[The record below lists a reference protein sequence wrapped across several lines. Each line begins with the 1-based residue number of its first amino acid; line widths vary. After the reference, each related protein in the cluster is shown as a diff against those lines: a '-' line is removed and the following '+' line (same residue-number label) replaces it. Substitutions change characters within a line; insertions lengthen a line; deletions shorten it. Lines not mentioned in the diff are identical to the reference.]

1 MGMLDRDNKS
11 RSIGSTLMTCIVSRR
26 WRTVF
31 VYALLFGGALLLS
44 ALVAQPAYAA
54 TIPVTSTLDSGP
66 GSLRQAV
73 SDSNVGDTV
82 LVSAPMTV
90 TLTSGQIIISHALVI
105 SGVAEGD
112 ALPVIAGSA
121 VSRTFQIN
129 TNVNVILS
137 SLRVNSAT
145 CSGCAGGAIYS
156 RGRLT
161 VMNSVFDSN
170 SAPGGDGGA
179 IYNDGGMLSLVNT
192 TLSGNSALGGAGGA
206 LYSSGIVVMTN
217 STLVSNSAFYGGAV
231 YQAGS
236 SLNAMAN
243 TFANNSAYE
252 GGSLYNQGTMTLKD
266 TLLAAGPTGGN
277 CLDFAGAIT
286 DGGYNLDSGDTC
298 GFSATTSY
306 VDVDPLLAPLGNY
319 GGRVSTVALL
329 PDSPAIDS
337 GTCSGAPDVDARG
350 VARPSGATCDIGA
363 FESHGF
369 TVVGQSGT
377 SQSVSVSTTFA
388 LPLAL
393 TVTNSFSEPIAGGQV
408 RFNVTADGS
417 GASASPVSQTI
428 AIGAAGVV
436 TAGLTANGVYG
447 GPYYVQ
453 AGARG
458 LSGAAPFALTNLCSP
473 LLITVTNGADSGVGS
488 LRQRV
493 ADACPGATIRF
504 DRSLTVT
511 LTSGQISIDKAI
523 ILDGNG
529 FMPTIDGNHA
539 SRIFVVNYGVNVTMG
554 GLHIT
559 NGYAD
564 CLWGSCDGGVFLN
577 YGNLSVTDSTL
588 NSNVADHNG
597 GIIFNWGTFT
607 LSNTLVTDN
616 HSGWSGGS
624 ISNSG
629 SMYIYNSMFIGNT
642 STQGSGAIVNGPNG
656 SGSLVNATFISN
668 TTESGGGAIT
678 NWTATLDVLNSTF
691 IGNHSTTGAGGIYN
705 YQHGYTHLTNTILA
719 NNSFRNCGSD
729 DYDQLGF
736 TDGGHNLDS
745 GSTCG
750 FGTFSVT
757 HSQSDIDPL
766 LGLANVDVPALM
778 TSLLPGSPAIDA
790 GDSLACP
797 LTDARGVGRVGVCD
811 IGAFESR
818 GFTFTNPSGV
828 SQTAYIY
835 TAFHSPLAISV
846 TSAFSEPVDGGWVVF
861 TAPASGPSTRPSVY
875 TATIASGA
883 VTQTVIANGI
893 VGTFTITASSNG
905 IQGLESFTLTSE
917 DFPQH
922 TFLPALVRQ

>member
-1 MGMLDRDNKS
+1 
-11 RSIGSTLMTCIVSRR
+11 MTCIVSRR

-82 LVSAPMTV
+82 LISAPMTV

-112 ALPVIAGSA
+112 ALPVIVGSA

-179 IYNDGGMLSLVNT
+179 IYNDGGTLSLVNT

-236 SLNAMAN
+236 SLSAVAD
-243 TFANNSAYE
+243 TFASNSAYE

-298 GFSATTSY
+298 GFNATTSH
-306 VDVDPLLAPLGNY
+306 VGIDPLLAPLGNY

-350 VARPSGATCDIGA
+350 VARPSGAACDIGA
-363 FESHGF
+363 FESRGF

-436 TAGLTANGVYG
+436 TANLTANGVYG

-453 AGARG
+453 AEAHG

-511 LTSGQISIDKAI
+511 LTSGQISVDKPI

-539 SRIFVVNYGVNVTMG
+539 SRIFVVNYGVNVTMR

-559 NGYAD
+559 NAYVTCPAD
-564 CLWGSCDGGVFLN
+564 YCSGGVFLN
-577 YGNLSVTDSTL
+577 YGNLYVTDSTL
-588 NSNVADHNG
+588 NANIAERNAGVIHNL
-597 GIIFNWGTFT
+597 GTFT
-607 LSNTLVTDN
+607 LSSTLVSDN
-616 HSGWSGGS
+616 YAGWSGGS
-624 ISNSG
+624 VSNWG
-629 SMYIYNSMFIGNT
+629 SMYVYNSTFLNNGA
-642 STQGSGAIVNGPNG
+642 GASGAIVNGPNG
-656 SGSLVNATFISN
+656 SASLINATFISN
-668 TTESGGGAIT
+668 TAEGGGGAIT

-691 IGNHSTTGAGGIYN
+691 VGNQSTSGIGGIYN
-705 YQHGYTHLTNTILA
+705 YEYGSARLTNTILA
-719 NNSFRNCGSD
+719 NDGSANCGV
-729 DYDQLGF
+729 DYSWRLNI

-745 GSTCG
+745 GSSCG
-750 FGTFSVT
+750 FGAFTVT
-757 HSQSDIDPL
+757 HSQSNVNPL
-766 LGLANVDVPALM
+766 LGLDVYYSGAMPVAP
-778 TSLLPGSPAIDA
+778 LLPGSPAIDA

-811 IGAFESR
+811 IGAFESH
-818 GFTFTNPSGV
+818 GFAFTNPSGV

-846 TSAFSEPVDGGWVVF
+846 TSAFSEPVDGGWAVF

-905 IQGLESFTLTSE
+905 IPGVENFTLTSE
-917 DFPQH
+917 DLPQH